1 MEFNIDAI
9 RAVLQYIKDNTKY
22 ENDTR
27 IEKAYF
33 IQGDIVKGVPE
44 SDKYTSN
51 DVAYSIELLLDT
63 DLIKL
68 LTPPTYLPTG
78 QLKLVKINRL
88 TIEDYSFLEKTQN
101 PTVWEAVKNRA
112 KAVGEFPLKGVCGIA
127 TTLGTAMLKDP
138 HALDNF
144 IEGTKHTIHILSGM

>member
-51 DVAYSIELLLDT
+51 DIAYSIELLLDT

-68 LTPPTYLPTG
+68 LASPTYLPSG
-78 QLKLVKINRL
+78 QLRLVKISRL
-88 TIEDYSFLEKTQN
+88 TIEGYSFLEKTQN
-101 PTVWEAVKNRA
+101 PTIWEAVKNRA
-112 KAVGEFPLKGVCGIA
+112 KAVGEFSLKGVCGIA

-138 HALDNF
+138 YALDNF
-144 IEGTKHTIHILSGM
+144 IKGTKHIVNMVCH

>member
-9 RAVLQYIKDNTKY
+9 RAILQYIKDNTKY

-27 IEKAYF
+27 IEKVYF

-51 DVAYSIELLLDT
+51 DIAYSIELLLDT

-88 TIEDYSFLEKTQN
+88 TIEGYSFLEKTQN
-101 PTVWEAVKNRA
+101 PTV
-112 KAVGEFPLKGVCGIA
+112 
-127 TTLGTAMLKDP
+127 
-138 HALDNF
+138 
-144 IEGTKHTIHILSGM
+144 